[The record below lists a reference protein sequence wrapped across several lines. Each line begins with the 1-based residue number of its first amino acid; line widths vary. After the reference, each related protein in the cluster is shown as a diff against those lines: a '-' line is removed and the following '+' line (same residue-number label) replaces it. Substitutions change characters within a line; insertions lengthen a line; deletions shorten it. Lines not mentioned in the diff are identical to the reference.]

1 MVDLS
6 VEFCG
11 FKFRN
16 PVILASGYPTGNI
29 GSGQT
34 LKMMA
39 EAGAGGITARSV
51 FVDKVDVGLKLRPKY
66 GIDGHDLVH
75 FDAIYETASEFFGK
89 QAEISKVEGVPLIAS
104 ILGKSVDDF
113 RILGE
118 MADKCDPVDIIE
130 VNVSCP
136 GTEHFNVKIDMVRP
150 NVSQMPELVEE
161 ILRKVRDTTSKPLI
175 AKLSAQADNMA
186 ETARAAVAGGANAI
200 AGINTLPN
208 TLAAIDIETGK
219 PGLPI
224 LGAFGG
230 AGLRHLAMGAVVQI
244 RKAVSVPVL
253 GIGGVFTWQDV
264 VEMIMAGA
272 SLVGMAT
279 APLLRGAAI
288 FEEII
293 PELENFMESHG
304 YTTVDD
310 MCGIALPHVYTLE
323 DVPEFDLVANIDI
336 NECTSCGTCL
346 EVCAYGAI
354 ELEPEPVVIED
365 KCVAC
370 SLCRNICPSEA
381 VSLTSKSRG

>member
-1 MVDLS
+1 MPDLS

-11 FKFRN
+11 FKFPN
-16 PVILASGYPTGNI
+16 PIVLASGYPTGHI
-29 GSGQT
+29 GSGMT

-51 FVDKVDVGLKLRPKY
+51 FVGKVDVGMKLRPKY
-66 GIDGHDLVH
+66 GIEGHHLVH
-75 FDAIYETASEFFGK
+75 FDAVYETASEFFGK
-89 QAEISKVEGVPLIAS
+89 QAEIAKVDGVPLIAS
-104 ILGKSVDDF
+104 ILGKSEDEF

-118 MADKCDPVDIIE
+118 MADKSPPVDIIE

-136 GTEHFNVKIDMVRP
+136 GTQHFGTKIDMVRP

-161 ILRKVRDTTSKPLI
+161 ILHTVRKTTSKPLI
-175 AKLSAQADNMA
+175 AKLSVQADNMGD
-186 ETARAAVAGGANAI
+186 TAKAAVAGGANAI

-224 LGAFGG
+224 LGAYGG
-230 AGLRHLAMGAVVQI
+230 AGLRHLAMGVVVQI

-253 GIGGVFTWQDV
+253 GIGGVFTWHDT

-272 SLVGMAT
+272 SLVGLGT
-279 APLLRGAAI
+279 AALLRGSAI
-288 FEEII
+288 FKEITSG
-293 PELENFMESHG
+293 LEKFMDSHS
-304 YTTVDD
+304 YARVED

-323 DVPEFDLVANIDI
+323 DVPEFDLVAHI
-336 NECTSCGTCL
+336 NADDCTLCGVCL
-346 EVCAYGAI
+346 EVCAYDAI
-354 ELEPEPVVIED
+354 QIEPEPVVMGD

-370 SLCRNICPSEA
+370 SLCKNICPSEA
-381 VSLTSKSRG
+381 ITLTKMKGG

>member
-161 ILRKVRDTTSKPLI
+161 ILRTVRDTTSKPLI

-293 PELENFMESHG
+293 PDLEKFMESHG

-336 NECTSCGTCL
+336 DECTSCGTCL

-365 KCVAC
+365 NCVAC

-381 VSLTSKSRG
+381 VSLTSKSRK

>member
-1 MVDLS
+1 MADLS

-11 FKFRN
+11 FKFPN
-16 PVILASGYPTGNI
+16 PVVLASGYPTGDT
-29 GSGQT
+29 GSGWT

-66 GIDGHDLVH
+66 GIDGHNLVH
-75 FDAIYETASEFFGK
+75 FDAVYETASEFFGK
-89 QAEISKVEGVPLIAS
+89 QAEIAKVDGVPLIAS
-104 ILGKSVDDF
+104 ILGNSVGDF

-118 MADKCDPVDIIE
+118 MADKAPSVDIIE

-136 GTEHFNVKIDMVRP
+136 GTEHFGTKIHMVRP

-161 ILRKVRDTTSKPLI
+161 ILHTVRKTTSKPLI
-175 AKLSAQADNMA
+175 AKVAFQADNMG

-224 LGAFGG
+224 LGAYGG

-253 GIGGVFTWQDV
+253 GIGGIFTWRHA

-272 SLVGMAT
+272 SLVGLGTSA
-279 APLLRGAAI
+279 LLGGSAI
-288 FEEII
+288 FKEMTSGIKK
-293 PELENFMESHG
+293 FMDSHN
-304 YTTVDD
+304 YARVED

-323 DVPEFDLVANIDI
+323 DVPEFDLVAHINIDA
-336 NECTSCGTCL
+336 CTLCGLCL

-354 ELEPEPVVIED
+354 ELEPEPVVIKD

-370 SLCRNICPSEA
+370 SLCYNICPTEA
-381 VSLTSKSRG
+381 VTLGKKGG